1 MKDQFRKFAIVC
13 AAGMGSYYSFS
24 LGLAVVV
31 IWAVTG
37 PFFGFSDTWQLVIN
51 TGTTVITFLMVFII
65 QHTQTR
71 DTQAIQLK
79 LDELLRAVK
88 EARNEM
94 IGVEDKSEEALEKI
108 KKEFQ
113 AINPPSAGDAVKRSD
128 TVTFSP
134 AAGDYR

>member
-13 AAGMGSYYSFS
+13 AGWMGSYNSFS
-24 LGLAVVV
+24 LGVVVVV
-31 IWAVTG
+31 IWAATG

-88 EARNEM
+88 
-94 IGVEDKSEEALEKI
+94 
-108 KKEFQ
+108 
-113 AINPPSAGDAVKRSD
+113 KRE
-128 TVTFSP
+128 T
-134 AAGDYR
+134 R